1 MNTEEKE
8 TQEINN
14 ENTPENTE
22 ATTDKAPETPED
34 KIKELNDKY
43 LRLYSEFDN
52 FRKRT
57 IKEKSELYNSATSDV
72 FKLFLPVL
80 DDFDRAAKSVK
91 EAQDIKSLKEG
102 VELIRHKL
110 IHTLKQKGLEEMDAK
125 GKEFNGDLHEA
136 ITEIPA
142 PSDKLK
148 GKIVDV
154 VEKGYTLDG
163 KIIRYAKVV
172 VGK

>member
-14 ENTPENTE
+14 EAAQESTETPIEKPSQTPEE
-22 ATTDKAPETPED
+22 
-34 KIKELNDKY
+34 KINELNDKY

-57 IKEKSELYNSATSDV
+57 NKEKAEIYNSATSDV
-72 FKLFLPVL
+72 FKSFLPVL
-80 DDFDRAAKSVK
+80 DDFDRAAKSVQ
-91 EAQDIKSLKEG
+91 EAQDIKSLKQG
-102 VELIRHKL
+102 VELIRNKL
-110 IHTLKQKGLEEMDAK
+110 ISTLKQKGLEEMDAK

-142 PSDKLK
+142 PSEKMK

-154 VEKGYTLDG
+154 IEKGYTLDG
-163 KIIRYAKVV
+163 KIVRYAKVV